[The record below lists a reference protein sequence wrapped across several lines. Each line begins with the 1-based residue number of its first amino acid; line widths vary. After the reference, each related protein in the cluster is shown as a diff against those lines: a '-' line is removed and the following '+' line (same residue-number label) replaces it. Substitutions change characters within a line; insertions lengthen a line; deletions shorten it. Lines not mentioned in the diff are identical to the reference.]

1 MLTLTTPEGDTLTAD
16 TDVHLASQ
24 WLDRQHGE
32 GWEKGLIPFDEHD
45 VMNTALDDLALIR
58 DGSLT
63 GYTLTDDTDDT
74 DTDD

>member
-24 WLDRQHGE
+24 WLDTQHGK
-32 GWEKGLIPFDEHD
+32 GWEKGLIPFGEHD
-45 VMNTALDDLALIR
+45 VMNTALDELALIR

-63 GYTLTDDTDDT
+63 DYTLTDDTD
-74 DTDD
+74 TDD